1 LNLPSQPGHQQMVRT
16 MSRLHTQTLLSW
28 EQEKR
33 MLSWYGLQDGMSV
46 LEVGSGPGFFTELL
60 LTFLP
65 TSTIT
70 CIDPNQAFLEEA
82 KRRLL
87 PQAHQKVQF
96 VVGPIETTAL
106 PENSFD
112 FAIARFVFQH
122 LPSPVMA
129 AQAIQR
135 FLKPGG
141 KLVIIDSDDALF
153 GIIDPSIP
161 ELPDILEKYRQVQA
175 MRGGNRLIGRQ
186 LWRILSQ
193 ADFLPRAL
201 DTIAFH
207 SDDLGIDAFREHL
220 DPERFVPLVK
230 AGLLS
235 EEAFALAHTSAER
248 FFASP
253 ERFVMMLWFMA
264 CGQKPEAYSKDVSTS

>member
-1 LNLPSQPGHQQMVRT
+1 MSLPSQPGYQQMMRT
-16 MSRLHTQTLLSW
+16 MSRLRAQTLLSW

-65 TSTIT
+65 TSIIT
-70 CIDPNQAFLEEA
+70 CVDPNQAFLEEA

-87 PQAHQKVQF
+87 SQARQQVHF
-96 VVGPIETTAL
+96 FAGSIETATL

-122 LPSPVMA
+122 LPSPVAA
-129 AQAIQR
+129 AQAIRR

-161 ELPDILEKYRQVQA
+161 ELPDILEKYRQAQA

-186 LWRILSQ
+186 LWRILGH

-201 DTIAFH
+201 DTITFH
-207 SDDLGIDAFREHL
+207 SDDLGIEAFREHL
-220 DPERFVPLVK
+220 DPERFVPLIK

-235 EEAFALAHTSAER
+235 EEAFAQARASAER

-253 ERFVMMLWFMA
+253 ERFVMMLWLIA
-264 CGQKPEAYSKDVSTS
+264 CGQKPEE

>member
-1 LNLPSQPGHQQMVRT
+1 MSLPSQPEHQQTIRT
-16 MSRLHTQTLLSW
+16 MSRLRAQTLLSW
-28 EQEKR
+28 EQEQR

-65 TSTIT
+65 ASTIT
-70 CIDPNQAFLEEA
+70 CVDPNQAFLEEA
-82 KRRLL
+82 KQRLL
-87 PQAHQKVQF
+87 PQARQRVHF
-96 VVGPIETTAL
+96 VTGSIETVTL
-106 PENSFD
+106 PEDNFD

-122 LPSPVMA
+122 LPSPVTA
-129 AQAIQR
+129 AQAIRR

-161 ELPDILEKYRQVQA
+161 ELPDVLEKYRQAQA
-175 MRGGNRLIGRQ
+175 MRGGNRLMGRR
-186 LWRILSQ
+186 LWRILRQ
-193 ADFLPRAL
+193 ANFLSRAL
-201 DTIAFH
+201 NTITFH
-207 SDDLGIDAFREHL
+207 SDDLGIEAFREHL

-235 EEAFALAHTSAER
+235 EEAFSQARASAER

-264 CGQKPEAYSKDVSTS
+264 CGQKPEE